1 MKLFLSHALD
11 QNTPTYGD
19 RDKFT
24 ISVKSEI
31 INGLGAN
38 TSIWNFSNN
47 HMGTHMDTPFHFIEN
62 GKKTLDYTAEEFC
75 FERVHVI
82 EKISDSGV
90 LISLSEKELD
100 LIPPDIDFMIIKTGY
115 GKYRSLDK
123 YHNNNPGLNSLLA
136 GVLKKRFSKLRCI
149 GFDFISLTSWN
160 HREHGRLSH
169 RSFLGDDNNFL
180 IIEDMNLN
188 EINLKTKVNS
198 LILAPLRTVDGN
210 GGPVT
215 IIAEIDEK

>member
-1 MKLFLSHALD
+1 MKIFLSYALD
-11 QNTPTYGD
+11 QKTPTYGN

-24 ISVKSEI
+24 ISIKSEI
-31 INGLGAN
+31 INGSGAN

-62 GKKTLDYTAEEFC
+62 GKKTLDYTADEFC
-75 FERVHVI
+75 FEKIHII
-82 EKISDSGV
+82 EKTCNSGV
-90 LISLSEKELD
+90 LISFSEDELD
-100 LIPPDIDFMIIKTGY
+100 LIPSDIDFMMIKTAY

-123 YHNNNPGLNSLLA
+123 YHNDNPGLNSLLA

-169 RSFLGDDNNFL
+169 RSFLGEDNDFL

-198 LILAPLRTVDGN
+198 LVLAPLRTVDGN

-215 IIAEIDEK
+215 IIADIDEK

>member
-1 MKLFLSHALD
+1 MKIFLSHALD

-31 INGLGAN
+31 IDGLGAN

-62 GKKTLDYTAEEFC
+62 GKKTLDYTAEEFY
-75 FERVHVI
+75 FERVYII
-82 EKISDSGV
+82 EKITDSGV
-90 LISLSEKELD
+90 LISLSEEELE
-100 LIPPDIDFMIIKTGY
+100 LIPTDIDFLIIKTGY
-115 GKYRSLDK
+115 GKYRDLDK
-123 YHNNNPGLNSLLA
+123 YHNDNPGLQSSLADILRA
-136 GVLKKRFSKLRCI
+136 RFTKLRCI

-169 RSFLGDDNNFL
+169 RSFLGETNNFL
-180 IIEDMNLN
+180 IIEDMNLD
-188 EINLKTKVNS
+188 EINYKKKVNI

-210 GGPVT
+210 GGSVT
-215 IIAEIDEK
+215 IIADIDEK